1 MSNLVPY
8 QDIEK
13 MGERIAA
20 SGLFGIKTVEQAV
33 ALMLVA
39 QAEGAHPAQ
48 AARDYHVIQ
57 GRPALKADAML
68 ARFQAAG
75 GVVKWTSYTDKKV
88 AGLFSHPQGGE
99 LEIEWTMDRAK
110 AAGLTGKQTW
120 KQYPRAMLRSRVI
133 SEGIRTVYPGVAV
146 GIYTPEEVG
155 DFDAAPVKAEV
166 VKKPDLKDR
175 IAKVSADDLM
185 VRIDEAQSE
194 ADLKAIIHDAKTLPD
209 KAKEM
214 VRDAYRMKRDE
225 LNDVVDGELVQEN
238 NQ

>member
-1 MSNLVPY
+1 MAKSVS
-8 QDIEK
+8 
-13 MGERIAA
+13 A
-20 SGLFGIKTVEQAV
+20 SGLFGIKTMDEAI

-75 GVVKWTSYTDKKV
+75 GSVKWTSYTDKKV

-120 KQYPRAMLRSRVI
+120 KQYPRQMLRARVI

-146 GIYTPEEVG
+146 GVYTPEEVG

-166 VKKPDLKDR
+166 VKKPTLKER
-175 IAKVSADDLM
+175 IAKVSANDLLA
-185 VRIDEAQSE
+185 RIDVAQNEVELNSLI
-194 ADLKAIIHDAKTLPD
+194 DDAKTLPD
-209 KAKEM
+209 ADKAR
-214 VRDAYRMKRDE
+214 VRDAYKIKRNKLADI
-225 LNDVVDGELVQEN
+225 VDGELVQETN
-238 NQ
+238 

>member
-1 MSNLVPY
+1 MSTLVPY

-75 GVVKWTSYTDKKV
+75 GVVKWTSCTDKKV
-88 AGLFSHPQGGE
+88 AGVFSHPQGGE

-238 NQ
+238 N

>member
-1 MSNLVPY
+1 MPY

-13 MGERIAA
+13 MAKSVAA
-20 SGLFGIKTVEQAV
+20 SGLFGIKTRDEAI

-57 GRPALKADAML
+57 GRPALKADSML

-75 GVVKWTSYTDKKV
+75 GAVKWTSYTDNKV
-88 AGLFSHPQGGE
+88 AGIFSHPQGGE

-120 KQYPRAMLRSRVI
+120 KQYPRQMLRARVI

-146 GIYTPEEVG
+146 GVYTEEEVR

-166 VKKPDLKDR
+166 VKKPTLEER
-175 IAKVSADDLM
+175 IAQVSADDLM
-185 VRIDEAQSE
+185 ARIDDARNEV
-194 ADLKAIIHDAKTLPD
+194 DLKAIIDDAKTLPD
-209 KAKEM
+209 ADKAR
-214 VRDAYRMKRDE
+214 VRDAYKIKRDE
-225 LNDVVDGELVQEN
+225 LADVVEGELIQETN
-238 NQ
+238 

>member
-1 MSNLVPY
+1 
-8 QDIEK
+8 
-13 MGERIAA
+13 
-20 SGLFGIKTVEQAV
+20 
-33 ALMLVA
+33 
-39 QAEGAHPAQ
+39 
-48 AARDYHVIQ
+48 
-57 GRPALKADAML
+57 
-68 ARFQAAG
+68 
-75 GVVKWTSYTDKKV
+75 
-88 AGLFSHPQGGE
+88 
-99 LEIEWTMDRAK
+99 MDRAK

-238 NQ
+238 N

>member
-1 MSNLVPY
+1 MTNMVPY

-13 MGERIAA
+13 MAKSVSA
-20 SGLFGIKTVEQAV
+20 SGLFGIKTMDEAI

-75 GVVKWTSYTDKKV
+75 GSVKWTSYTDKKV

-120 KQYPRAMLRSRVI
+120 KQYPRQMLRARVI

-146 GIYTPEEVG
+146 GVYTPEEVG

-166 VKKPDLKDR
+166 VKKPTLKER
-175 IAKVSADDLM
+175 IAKVSANDLLA
-185 VRIDEAQSE
+185 RIDVAQNEVELNSLI
-194 ADLKAIIHDAKTLPD
+194 DDAKTLPD
-209 KAKEM
+209 ADKAR
-214 VRDAYRMKRDE
+214 VRDAYKIKRNKLADI
-225 LNDVVDGELVQEN
+225 VDGELVQETN
-238 NQ
+238 

>member
-13 MGERIAA
+13 MAKSVAA
-20 SGLFGIKTVEQAV
+20 SGLFGIKTRDEAI

-57 GRPALKADAML
+57 GRPALKADSML

-75 GVVKWTSYTDKKV
+75 GAVKWTSYTDNKV
-88 AGLFSHPQGGE
+88 AGIFSHPQGGE

-120 KQYPRAMLRSRVI
+120 KQYPRQMLRARVI

-146 GIYTPEEVG
+146 GVYTEEEVR

-166 VKKPDLKDR
+166 VKKPTLEER
-175 IAKVSADDLM
+175 IAREKADDLM
-185 VRIDEAQSE
+185 AQIDQAQNE
-194 ADLKAIIHDAKTLPD
+194 VELNAIVKDATTLPED
-209 KAKEM
+209 EKER
-214 VRDAYRMKRDE
+214 VRDAYRTRKGLI
-225 LNDVVDGELVQEN
+225 LNDVIDGELVQETN
-238 NQ
+238 

>member
-13 MGERIAA
+13 MAKSVAA
-20 SGLFGIKTVEQAV
+20 SGLFGIKTRDEAI

-57 GRPALKADAML
+57 GRPALKADSML

-75 GVVKWTSYTDKKV
+75 GAVKWTSYTDNKV
-88 AGLFSHPQGGE
+88 AGIFSHPQGGE
-99 LEIEWTMDRAK
+99 LEIEWTIDRAK

-120 KQYPRAMLRSRVI
+120 KQYPRQMLRARVI

-146 GIYTPEEVG
+146 GVYTPEEVG

-166 VKKPDLKDR
+166 VKKPTLEER
-175 IAKVSADDLM
+175 IAQVSADDLM
-185 VRIDEAQSE
+185 ARIDDARNEV
-194 ADLKAIIHDAKTLPD
+194 DLKAIIDDAKTLPD
-209 KAKEM
+209 ADKAR
-214 VRDAYRMKRDE
+214 VRDAYKIKRDE
-225 LNDVVDGELVQEN
+225 LADVVEGELIQETN
-238 NQ
+238 

>member
-1 MSNLVPY
+1 MAKSV
-8 QDIEK
+8 
-13 MGERIAA
+13 AA
-20 SGLFGIKTVEQAV
+20 SGLFGIKTRDEAI

-57 GRPALKADAML
+57 GRPALKADSML

-75 GVVKWTSYTDKKV
+75 GAVKWTSYTDNKV
-88 AGLFSHPQGGE
+88 AGIFSHPQGGE

-120 KQYPRAMLRSRVI
+120 KQYPRQMLRARVI

-146 GIYTPEEVG
+146 GVYTEEEVR

-166 VKKPDLKDR
+166 VKKPTLEER
-175 IAKVSADDLM
+175 IAQVSADDLM
-185 VRIDEAQSE
+185 ARIDDARNEV
-194 ADLKAIIHDAKTLPD
+194 DLKAIIDDAKTLPD
-209 KAKEM
+209 ADKAR
-214 VRDAYRMKRDE
+214 VRDAYKIKRDE
-225 LNDVVDGELVQEN
+225 LADVVEGELIQETN
-238 NQ
+238 

>member
-1 MSNLVPY
+1 MTNMVPY

-13 MGERIAA
+13 MAKSVSA
-20 SGLFGIKTVEQAV
+20 SGLFGIKTMDEAI

-75 GVVKWTSYTDKKV
+75 GSVKWTSYTDKKV

-120 KQYPRAMLRSRVI
+120 KQYPRQMLRARVI

-146 GIYTPEEVG
+146 GVYTPEEVG

-166 VKKPDLKDR
+166 VKKPTLKER
-175 IAKVSADDLM
+175 IANVSANDLLA
-185 VRIDEAQSE
+185 RIDVAQNEVELNSLI
-194 ADLKAIIHDAKTLPD
+194 DDAKTLPD
-209 KAKEM
+209 ADKAR
-214 VRDAYRMKRDE
+214 VRDAYKIKRNKLADI
-225 LNDVVDGELVQEN
+225 VDGELVQETN
-238 NQ
+238 

>member
-1 MSNLVPY
+1 MSNLIPIT
-8 QDIEK
+8 DIEK
-13 MGERIAA
+13 MAISIAA
-20 SGLFGIKTVEQAV
+20 SGLFGIKTKEQAI

-75 GVVKWTSYTDKKV
+75 GSVKWTSYTDKKV
-88 AGLFSHPQGGE
+88 AGVFVHPQGGE

-120 KQYPRAMLRSRVI
+120 KQYPRQMLRARVI

-146 GIYTPEEVG
+146 GIYTPEEVN

-166 VKKPDLKDR
+166 VKKPDLKER
-175 IAKVSADDLM
+175 IAKISADDLL
-185 VRIDEAQSE
+185 VRIDEVTSE
-194 ADLKAIIHDAKTLPD
+194 ADLKALISDAETLPD
-209 KAKEM
+209 DDKAR

-225 LNDVVDGELVQEN
+225 LNHIIEGELVVQEQN
-238 NQ
+238 

>member
-146 GIYTPEEVG
+146 GIYTPEEVN

-175 IAKVSADDLM
+175 IAKISADDLL
-185 VRIDEAQSE
+185 VRIDEATNE
-194 ADLKAIIHDAKTLPD
+194 ADLKVMAEDAKTLPD
-209 KAKEM
+209 DDKAR
-214 VRDAYRMKRDE
+214 VRDAYRIKRDE
-225 LNDVVDGELVQEN
+225 LNDIIDGELVQQEQN
-238 NQ
+238 

>member
-13 MGERIAA
+13 MAKSVAA
-20 SGLFGIKTVEQAV
+20 SGLFGIKTRDEAI

-57 GRPALKADAML
+57 GRPALKADSML

-75 GVVKWTSYTDKKV
+75 GAVKWTSYTDNKV
-88 AGLFSHPQGGE
+88 AGIFSHPQGGE

-120 KQYPRAMLRSRVI
+120 KQYPRQMLRARVI

-146 GIYTPEEVG
+146 GVYTEEEVR

-166 VKKPDLKDR
+166 VKKPTLEER
-175 IAKVSADDLM
+175 IAQVSADDLM
-185 VRIDEAQSE
+185 ARIDDARNEV
-194 ADLKAIIHDAKTLPD
+194 DLKAIIDDAKTLPD
-209 KAKEM
+209 ADKAR
-214 VRDAYRMKRDE
+214 VRDAYKIKRDE
-225 LNDVVDGELVQEN
+225 LADVVEGELIQETN
-238 NQ
+238 